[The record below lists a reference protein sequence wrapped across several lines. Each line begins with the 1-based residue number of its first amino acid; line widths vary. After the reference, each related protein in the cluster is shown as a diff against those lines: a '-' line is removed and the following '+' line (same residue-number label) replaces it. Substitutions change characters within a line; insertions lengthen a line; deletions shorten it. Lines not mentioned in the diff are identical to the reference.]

1 MRVWTAVW
9 LVLATITGV
18 ASYSGVAGASSVDVV
33 RTLFFVFLIL
43 LILFA
48 IAHTVRGRPPL

>member
-18 ASYSGVAGASSVDVV
+18 ASYSGVAGASVDVV